1 MTMFVPKPDGGNF
14 TPPPAGNHIAICY
27 RFIDLGTQT
36 VEWKGAKKNQRKV
49 LISWELPNEL
59 MTEGDYAGQ
68 PFTIGR
74 RYTWSMSE
82 KANLRHDLESW
93 RGRSFTDDD
102 FSGPNR
108 FNVKNII
115 GKACMLSIVHETKDG
130 STYANIKSVA
140 AMPKGMQAPEPV
152 NKAIYFTLEKDG
164 FDNAILDGLS
174 DKLKETIK
182 GSPEYRELVDASYK
196 KPSNNIELSALD
208 DDIPF

>member
-1 MTMFVPKPDGGNF
+1 MYLPKPDGGNF

-27 RFIDLGTQT
+27 RLIDLGTQM
-36 VEWKGAKKNQRKV
+36 VEWKGAQKLQRKV

-93 RGRSFTDDD
+93 RGRAFTDDD
-102 FSGPNR
+102 FTGPNR
-108 FNVKNII
+108 FNAKNII
-115 GKACMLSIVHETKDG
+115 GKPCMLSIVHETRDG
-130 STYANIKSVA
+130 NTYANIKSVA
-140 AMPKGMQAPEPV
+140 AMPKGMQAPAPINGPV
-152 NKAIYFTLEKDG
+152 YFTLEREG
-164 FDNAILDGLS
+164 FDNAVLDGLS

-182 GSPEYRELVDASYK
+182 GSPEYKELVDGAYK
-196 KPSNNIELSALD
+196 KPASNGDPRDLD